1 MREIARIL
9 ADHAGPLGFRVP
21 TRRLPSFL
29 LRLVARWDKAVRL
42 IVPELGLR
50 QDCSDAK
57 ARELLGWTP
66 RSAERMVIDM
76 ADSMIGLGVVTP
88 QRRLRRHALT
98 NVTPG
103 ARA

>member
-1 MREIARIL
+1 EIARIL

-50 QDCSDAK
+50 QDCSDAR
-57 ARELLGWTP
+57 ARDVLGWQP
-66 RSAERMVIDM
+66 RSVERMVIDM
-76 ADSMIGLGVVTP
+76 ADSMIRLGVVAP
-88 QRRLRRHALT
+88 RRRPRRQALT
-98 NVTPG
+98 NATP
-103 ARA
+103 ATRA